1 MAITPRSMSG
11 RIRGRTIELDTESG
25 LPDGQTVTV
34 TVEPAL
40 RQAATETTLE
50 ALRRKGKRG
59 RVSFC
64 EKTPDP
70 FLTRS
75 TSSRSERFALQ
86 TKQSL
91 LRI

>member
-50 ALRRKGKRG
+50 ALRRAAG
-59 RVSFC
+59 SWSDD
-64 EKTPDP
+64 PDGLDR
-70 FLTRS
+70 FLEWNR
-75 TSSRSERFALQ
+75 LQ
-86 TKQSL
+86 RKINRREL
-91 LRI
+91 PE

>member
-40 RQAATETTLE
+40 RQAATETTFE
-50 ALRRKGKRG
+50 ALRRAAG
-59 RVSFC
+59 SWSDD
-64 EKTPDP
+64 PDGLDR
-70 FLTRS
+70 FLEWNR
-75 TSSRSERFALQ
+75 LQ
-86 TKQSL
+86 RKINRREL
-91 LRI
+91 PE